1 MNNINTY
8 EISVKEYA
16 ENRGKTV
23 QAVYQQM
30 KRKENAEAL
39 KGHVKLKWIGNKNVK
54 YLDEIAV
61 AILDKA
67 SNSAPIT
74 FLRYEKEEELQAVK
88 QQLEAL
94 KQANMK
100 LQGRNELLQEQLA
113 EKDKRLLLL
122 ESEKGEIEDKN
133 KEIKILEGYIQD
145 AKDEI
150 EVQKAEKADLRASNE
165 KKDELLLKA
174 EKTAQELSEKL
185 TALEKEN
192 EAMKTASFWQR
203 IKGWKK

>member
-1 MNNINTY
+1 MSNINTY
-8 EISVKEYA
+8 EVSVKEYA

-39 KGHVKLKWIGNKNVK
+39 KGHVKLKWVGNKNVK

-67 SNSAPIT
+67 SSSAPIVY
-74 FLRYEKEEELQAVK
+74 LNYEKEEELQTVK

-94 KQANMK
+94 KQANLK

-113 EKDKRLLLL
+113 EKDKKLLLL
-122 ESEKGEIEDKN
+122 EGKDKEIE
-133 KEIKILEGYIQD
+133 ILEGFIQD
-145 AKDEI
+145 AKTEI
-150 EVQKAEKADLRASNE
+150 EVQKAENSDLRAENN
-165 KKDELLLKA
+165 KKDEILA
-174 EKTAQELSEKL
+174 QTEKTAQELSNEL
-185 TALEKEN
+185 TEANTRPISFKEYLHRR
-192 EAMKTASFWQR
+192 KR
-203 IKGWKK
+203 R